1 MNGTS
6 GSSVSIGKLITIPA
20 LITLVVTILR
30 LVGELQHWPTPWVS
44 NAAGGGGAI
53 LGISWL
59 PLIFG
64 PYFAW
69 KLAAAG
75 DGPTSSGKAIGMS
88 AVGLVVFILGGIAF
102 GVGVNKHIIP
112 LVVLGF
118 VLALVSAFV
127 PRLGWRPFGN
137 ALVAYA
143 FAARIPVLVVM
154 YVAMSA
160 NGGQGWGTH
169 YDVAA
174 PGFVVTSFAQKFV
187 DLAVLPQMSL
197 WIGWTA
203 VIGGLVG
210 SIVAAIFHPRKHDAA
225 MAYS

>member
-1 MNGTS
+1 MNGTTS
-6 GSSVSIGKLITIPA
+6 DSSVSVGKLIAVPA
-20 LITLVVTILR
+20 LITLLITVVR
-30 LVGELQHWPTPWVS
+30 LIGELQHWPSPWVS
-44 NAAGGGGAI
+44 NTAGGGGAI
-53 LGISWL
+53 IGISWL

-75 DGPTSSGKAIGMS
+75 DGPASAGKAIGMS
-88 AVGLVVFILGGIAF
+88 ALGLVVFILGAAAF
-102 GVGVNKHIIP
+102 GIGLNKHMTP
-112 LVVLGF
+112 LILVGF
-118 VLALVSAFV
+118 VLALASAFV
-127 PRLGWRPFGN
+127 PRSGWRSFGN

-154 YVAMSA
+154 YIAMSA

-187 DLAVLPQMSL
+187 DLAVFPQMSL
-197 WIGWTA
+197 WIGFTA
-203 VIGGLVG
+203 VIGALLGT
-210 SIVAAIFHPRKHDAA
+210 IVIAIFHPGKHTAA
-225 MAYS
+225 ATA

>member
-6 GSSVSIGKLITIPA
+6 GSSVTVGKLITVPA
-20 LITLVVTILR
+20 LITLVITILR
-30 LVGELQHWPTPWVS
+30 LVGELQHWPAPWVS

-53 LGISWL
+53 IGISWL

-75 DGPTSSGKAIGMS
+75 DGPASSGKAIGMS
-88 AVGLVVFILGGIAF
+88 AVGLAVFILGGIAF
-102 GVGVNKHIIP
+102 GVGINKHMIP
-112 LVVLGF
+112 LVLVGF
-118 VLALVSAFV
+118 VLALASAFV
-127 PRLGWRPFGN
+127 PRTGWRSFGN
-137 ALVAYA
+137 ALLAYA
-143 FAARIPVLVVM
+143 FAARIPVLIVM
-154 YVAMSA
+154 YIAMSA

-169 YDVAA
+169 YDVAT
-174 PGFVVTSFAQKFV
+174 PDFVVTSFAQKFV

-203 VIGGLVG
+203 VIGGLLG
-210 SIVAAIFHPRKHDAA
+210 TIVTAIFHPGKHTAA
-225 MAYS
+225 ATA